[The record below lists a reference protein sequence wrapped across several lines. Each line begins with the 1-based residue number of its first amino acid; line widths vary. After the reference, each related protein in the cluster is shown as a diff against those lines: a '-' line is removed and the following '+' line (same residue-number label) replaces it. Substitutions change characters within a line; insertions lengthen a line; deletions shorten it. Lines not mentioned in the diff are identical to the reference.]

1 MPAAILTSDQ
11 LRSSVAVM
19 DRGTFVSWLTLQSI
33 DGVGDRTLL
42 KLVQAFGSP
51 NAVLSAEQDELIQ
64 AGCSA
69 ELAGSIR
76 RGLPTNVRQQIDKQ
90 ITTAEQLKVRVLTLF
105 DQSYPVRLRTIPDP
119 PPLLYVSGTLSAQDD
134 VAVAIVGGRQA
145 TPSGRVVTE
154 EIAKDLAGTGVT
166 IVSGLARGIDAA
178 AHRGALAGK
187 GRTIAVLG
195 CGIDRTYPPEHQALR
210 RSIETHGAV
219 LSELPIGSSP
229 LSHHFPRRNRIISG
243 LSVGVLVSEAAKDS
257 GSLITAKLA
266 LEQGREVF
274 AVPGSVKED
283 ACRGSNSLIKE
294 GATLVERAQDIL
306 DEILPQI
313 DARLRAALRVE
324 AAPAPS
330 QTPLRSEDSVVYEA
344 LSYEARSVDMVIE
357 TTGLNAAKVAA
368 SLLMLEL
375 LGRVRQLPG
384 QQYIRL

>member
-1 MPAAILTSDQ
+1 MDQ
-11 LRSSVAVM
+11 GAFL
-19 DRGTFVSWLTLQSI
+19 SWLTLQSI

-51 NAVLSAEQDELIQ
+51 HAVLSAEQDNLIQ
-64 AGCSA
+64 AGCSV
-69 ELAGSIR
+69 ELARSIR
-76 RGLPTNVRQQIDKQ
+76 CGPPATLRQHLDKQ
-90 ITTAEQLKVRVLTLF
+90 IRIAEQLNIRVVTLF
-105 DQSYPVRLRTIPDP
+105 DRDYPARLRTIPDP

-134 VAVAIVGGRQA
+134 VAVAIVGGRRA

-195 CGIDRTYPPEHQALR
+195 CGIDRTYPPEHQMLR
-210 RSIETHGAV
+210 RSIEAHGAV
-219 LSELPIGSSP
+219 VSELPIGSSP

-243 LSVGVLVSEAAKDS
+243 LSLGVLVSEAAKDS

-283 ACRGSNSLIKE
+283 ACRGSNSLLKE
-294 GATLVERAQDIL
+294 GATLIERAQDIL
-306 DEILPQI
+306 DGILPQI
-313 DARLRAALRVE
+313 DARLRATLRVE
-324 AAPAPS
+324 AASALPHAP
-330 QTPLRSEDSVVYEA
+330 LKSEDSPVYEA

-357 TTGLNAAKVAA
+357 TTGLSPAKVAA
-368 SLLMLEL
+368 SLLSLEL
-375 LGRVRQLPG
+375 SGRVRQLPG